1 MITGLVCNDRNNAM
15 ENWRKDDL
23 MNERS
28 PFTVFFPRCLITA
41 QIINSMPLS
50 IDSRCHTLRRRPLP
64 HKDTQPRS
72 IFRLLQCCRSE
83 VDRLS
88 NVPAN
93 SHQSG
98 PTSLFRQHVLSL
110 QRASMQLFSRST
122 CSWQSREWKHFGEK
136 FGVSGARSDR
146 DKDFWLFTL
155 HNSAPMWTKSRK
167 RTDVYSRDALK
178 IREKERKHRL
188 S

>member
-1 MITGLVCNDRNNAM
+1 MITRLVCNDRNNAM

-28 PFTVFFPRCLITA
+28 SFTGFFPRCLITA

-72 IFRLLQCCRSE
+72 IFRLLQRCRSE
-83 VDRLS
+83 GDRLS

-93 SHQSG
+93 SLRSG
-98 PTSLFRQHVLSL
+98 STSLFRQHVSL
-110 QRASMQLFSRST
+110 QCASMKLSFRTT
-122 CSWQSREWKHFGEK
+122 CSWQSCEWKRFGGK
-136 FGVSGARSDR
+136 LGVSGVRPDR

-167 RTDVYSRDALK
+167 RSDVS
-178 IREKERKHRL
+178 
-188 S
+188 ST